1 MDFKLV
7 CDSIFRLYLYADVCK
22 MIHYSTD
29 SNHAHELSDDLRNTI
44 IDLSDE
50 LAEGFFGFY
59 GKPRFSEL
67 TVKLDINS
75 TDDLGKLCQNVID
88 VVEPLRKEFAKN
100 NKLSGLVSLIDDFK
114 QKLSKDTF
122 LATFDKVSN
131 YKLSK

>member
-29 SNHAHELSDDLRNTI
+29 SNHAHGLSDQLRYAI
-44 IDLSDE
+44 VEFSDE
-50 LAEGFFGFY
+50 LAEGGFGYY

-67 TVKLDINS
+67 SIKLDINS

-88 VVEPLRKEFAKN
+88 VVEPLRTEFNKN
-100 NKLSGLVSLIDDFK
+100 EKLSGLVSLIDDFK
-114 QKLSKDTF
+114 QKLSKVSF

-131 YKLSK
+131 YKLDK